1 MVQIWKSKTLWVN
14 VLAAIGLFLSS
25 QFGVTL
31 SAEMVGMILAGI
43 NAVLRAVTKEPIE
56 W

>member
-1 MVQIWKSKTLWVN
+1 MVEIWKSKTLWVN

-31 SAEMVGMILAGI
+31 SAEMTGIFLAGI
-43 NAVLRAVTKEPIE
+43 NVILRAITKEPLE

>member
-14 VLAAIGLFLSS
+14 LLAAMGLFLSS
-25 QFGVTL
+25 QWGFQL
-31 SAEMVGMILAGI
+31 SPEMVGLILAGI
-43 NAVLRAVTKEPIE
+43 NALLRTVTKEPLE

>member
-1 MVQIWKSKTLWVN
+1 MVEIWKSKTLWVN

-25 QFGVTL
+25 QYGVNL
-31 SAEMVGMILAGI
+31 SAEMVGIILAGI
-43 NAVLRAVTKEPIE
+43 NATLRMITKEPLE